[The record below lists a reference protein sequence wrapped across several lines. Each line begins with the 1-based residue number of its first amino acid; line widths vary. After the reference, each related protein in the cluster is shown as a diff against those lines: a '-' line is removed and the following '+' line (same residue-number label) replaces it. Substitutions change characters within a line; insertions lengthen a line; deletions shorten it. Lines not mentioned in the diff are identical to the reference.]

1 MTSRPPLL
9 EISERQDADGALRLT
24 LIGEMDFAV
33 TDRLQARLDQLRP
46 SQRRVRLDLS
56 QLEFIDCSGIR
67 AILNALAESRRDARE
82 LEVGRTVSTPVER
95 VISLADVAPDL
106 WPERPVRSR
115 PADASGASGA
125 SDAAAA

>member
-24 LIGEMDFAV
+24 LIGEMDLAV
-33 TDRLQARLDQLRP
+33 SDRLQARLDQLRP

-67 AILNALAESRRDARE
+67 TILNALADSRREARE
-82 LEVGRTVSTPVER
+82 LEVGRTVSPMVER

-106 WPERPVRSR
+106 WPERPMRSR
-115 PADASGASGA
+115 PANASGA